1 MRVITYG
8 STNGD
13 VPVSPSS
20 RLRLVRFGVGRTGLK
35 RVKCSA
41 AAKKSAPYSPV
52 RLVTVGHVSKPWFTR
67 NENSK
72 FLSAL
77 IGRTEVEEEK
87 TGDYPSRT

>member
-1 MRVITYG
+1 MMCPFPII
-8 STNGD
+8 
-13 VPVSPSS
+13 P
-20 RLRLVRFGVGRTGLK
+20 LRLVRFGVGQTALK

-52 RLVTVGHVSKPWFTR
+52 RLIPVGHVSKTWFTR

-87 TGDYPSRT
+87 TGDYPLRT